1 MDKRKFYAI
10 ICSIVLSS
18 ALCTPS
24 QLINADE
31 LNEMPGQPAA
41 AEMACEEMPAEMA
54 VAQMTGEEM
63 PAETAVTQMT
73 GGEMPAGSAMPESDN
88 KGMDIP
94 TEPAVAEMAANEV
107 SLGPSVS
114 VNISGG
120 AAENSV
126 ALAEEPAPTAE
137 SSQAVESLTAS
148 AQNTD
153 DMPAAQPA
161 AAQNDAELSV
171 AEPAAVQIDADT
183 PAAVQID
190 ADTPAAS
197 QDVADT
203 PAASQGD
210 ADMSAAEPAA
220 STDVPEPTAA
230 RSNISSEAS
239 AIEHTDVSEA
249 PMVEIVPASDTQ
261 DSQTSQNTFTLSLR
275 NLIFGYSGAPDSQDT
290 AASFELRI
298 DKDDIPEAFSGILQ
312 DWREA
317 GGFLTRII
325 SLVSGGHESVEGIP
339 DSCKVTVLPTAAS
352 TLQAG
357 TGGSQSFSRACIVDG
372 QYREFCQASV
382 LNDALNRVSGHAE
395 FSMLRFAELNDSG
408 QLLYLINDSD
418 IPLPMSLKV
427 DGTGSYVI
435 AGTDT
440 DACPE
445 LSERQPVSIQI
456 PARSFVYLT
465 PAPGADANQS
475 AQFTFTPGNVHVNAG
490 ISSLN
495 GLNGYSYNADT
506 GVMSLAPGAFSRN
519 GQFAM
524 FRVEDPRSGSSENP
538 NLHGGNGGD
547 DHDTQNPNDPAPGG
561 HEPNAPGMEDT
572 PKAGTPDPSGDVP
585 PEVPNPDDGQPGTPS
600 HPGSTPSSGST
611 PSKMKKSP
619 KSPSNSLDH
628 SSDTVTAR
636 AAVPEADASLSARTA
651 PVDTADRTP
660 ADAMWAVLVISGAVM
675 LELARQY
682 YYRRSACS
690 ISRKYL

>member
-31 LNEMPGQPAA
+31 SNETPGQPAA
-41 AEMACEEMPAEMA
+41 AEMAC
-54 VAQMTGEEM
+54 EEM

-73 GGEMPAGSAMPESDN
+73 GGEMPAGSAMPESEN

-137 SSQAVESLTAS
+137 SSQAVDPLTAAGS
-148 AQNTD
+148 NQVVEPT
-153 DMPAAQPA
+153 
-161 AAQNDAELSV
+161 AAQNV
-171 AEPAAVQIDADT
+171 NVKPAT
-183 PAAVQID
+183 EPAAVQID

-203 PAASQGD
+203 PATSQDVADMPAASHD
-210 ADMSAAEPAA
+210 VSDMSAAEPAA
-220 STDVPEPTAA
+220 SADAPEPTAA
-230 RSNISSEAS
+230 RSNTSSEPP
-239 AIEHTDVSEA
+239 AIEHTDVSEV

-352 TLQAG
+352 TLPAG
-357 TGGSQSFSRACIVDG
+357 NGGSQSFSRACIVDG

-435 AGTDT
+435 AGTDI

-465 PAPGADANQS
+465 PAPGADADQS

-538 NLHGGNGGD
+538 NLHGGNGSD

>member
-31 LNEMPGQPAA
+31 SNETPGQPAA
-41 AEMACEEMPAEMA
+41 AEMAC
-54 VAQMTGEEM
+54 EEM

-73 GGEMPAGSAMPESDN
+73 GGEMPAGSAMPESEN

-137 SSQAVESLTAS
+137 SSQAVDPLTAAGS
-148 AQNTD
+148 NQVVEPT
-153 DMPAAQPA
+153 
-161 AAQNDAELSV
+161 AAQNV
-171 AEPAAVQIDADT
+171 NVKPAT
-183 PAAVQID
+183 EPAAVQID

-203 PAASQGD
+203 PATSQDVADMPAASHD
-210 ADMSAAEPAA
+210 VSDMSAAEPAA
-220 STDVPEPTAA
+220 SADAPEPTAA
-230 RSNISSEAS
+230 RSNTSSEPP
-239 AIEHTDVSEA
+239 AIEHTDVSEV

-352 TLQAG
+352 TLPAG

-435 AGTDT
+435 AGTDI

-465 PAPGADANQS
+465 PAPGADADQS

-538 NLHGGNGGD
+538 NLHGGNGSD

>member
-31 LNEMPGQPAA
+31 SNETPGQPAA
-41 AEMACEEMPAEMA
+41 AEMACEEMPAETV
-54 VAQMTGEEM
+54 VAQMAGGEM
-63 PAETAVTQMT
+63 PAETA
-73 GGEMPAGSAMPESDN
+73 MPENEN
-88 KGMDIP
+88 KAMGMP

-107 SLGPSVS
+107 SLDPSAS

-161 AAQNDAELSV
+161 ADQNDAELSV

-183 PAAVQID
+183 PAAAQSD
-190 ADTPAAS
+190 ADTPAAQLAAAQS
-197 QDVADT
+197 DADT
-203 PAASQGD
+203 P
-210 ADMSAAEPAA
+210 AAEPAA
-220 STDVPEPTAA
+220 SADVPEPTAA
-230 RSNISSEAS
+230 RSNTSSETP

-352 TLQAG
+352 TLPAG

-538 NLHGGNGGD
+538 NLHGGNGSD
-547 DHDTQNPNDPAPGG
+547 DHDTQNPNDPAPGD

>member
-31 LNEMPGQPAA
+31 LNEMPEQPAA

-63 PAETAVTQMT
+63 PAETAVAQMT
-73 GGEMPAGSAMPESDN
+73 GGEMPAGSAMPENAN
-88 KGMDIP
+88 KAMDIP

-114 VNISGG
+114 VDISGG

-137 SSQAVESLTAS
+137 SSQAVEPLTAS

-171 AEPAAVQIDADT
+171 AQPAADQSG
-183 PAAVQID
+183 

-197 QDVADT
+197 QDVADM
-203 PAASQGD
+203 PAASHD
-210 ADMSAAEPAA
+210 VSDMSAAEPAA
-220 STDVPEPTAA
+220 SADAPEPTAA
-230 RSNISSEAS
+230 RSNTSSETP

-317 GGFLTRII
+317 GSFLTRII

-339 DSCKVTVLPTAAS
+339 GSCKVTVLPTAAS
-352 TLQAG
+352 TLPAG
-357 TGGSQSFSRACIVDG
+357 NGGSQSFSRACIVDG

-538 NLHGGNGGD
+538 NLHGGNGSD

>member
-31 LNEMPGQPAA
+31 LNEMPEQPAA

-73 GGEMPAGSAMPESDN
+73 GGEMPAGSAMPESEN

-153 DMPAAQPA
+153 DMPASQPA

-171 AEPAAVQIDADT
+171 AE

-220 STDVPEPTAA
+220 SADVPEPTAA
-230 RSNISSEAS
+230 RSNTSSETP

-275 NLIFGYSGAPDSQDT
+275 NLIFGHSGAPDSQDT

-339 DSCKVTVLPTAAS
+339 GSCKVTVLPTAAS
-352 TLQAG
+352 TLPAG
-357 TGGSQSFSRACIVDG
+357 NGGSQSFSRACIVDG

-395 FSMLRFAELNDSG
+395 FSMLRFAALNDSG

-465 PAPGADANQS
+465 PAPGADADQS

-538 NLHGGNGGD
+538 NLHGGNGSD